1 MQPKDR
7 PNGWAFLETSL
18 PLSSSSVQG
27 FFLTHCIYFASY
39 YLLPPPLFL
48 SQSLCSGSRPTDT
61 PTFPFPL
68 SGGRSFC
75 LAGLRCKD
83 LVPSPGKSPAD
94 AAGLPRAL
102 EKRRQRGGGIP
113 ERLSGPSSQ
122 VSGPAGYSRKDQG
135 AHAGSPAPTCA
146 RPDSRSPPA
155 VSRTPFRVLAGA
167 GIALLPASA
176 WRRVGRSCGAG
187 QEAGNPP
194 FSSRRPHGAPESS
207 ALRAAFSLS
216 FSFHRPSRSWVL
228 IPTSARPGHRS
239 LGASRPTPPTAPTPL
254 WLQLVQNDND
264 TRARASVPG

>member
-1 MQPKDR
+1 MQPV
-7 PNGWAFLETSL
+7 F
-18 PLSSSSVQG
+18 
-27 FFLTHCIYFASY
+27 
-39 YLLPPPLFL
+39 
-48 SQSLCSGSRPTDT
+48 
-61 PTFPFPL
+61 
-68 SGGRSFC
+68 
-75 LAGLRCKD
+75 
-83 LVPSPGKSPAD
+83 
-94 AAGLPRAL
+94 LPRAL

-135 AHAGSPAPTCA
+135 AHAGSPALTCA

-207 ALRAAFSLS
+207 ALRAAFCLS
-216 FSFHRPSRSWVL
+216 FSFHCPSRSWVL
-228 IPTSARPGHRS
+228 IPT
-239 LGASRPTPPTAPTPL
+239 LGTSVRGTAPQGLRVPPPTAPTPL